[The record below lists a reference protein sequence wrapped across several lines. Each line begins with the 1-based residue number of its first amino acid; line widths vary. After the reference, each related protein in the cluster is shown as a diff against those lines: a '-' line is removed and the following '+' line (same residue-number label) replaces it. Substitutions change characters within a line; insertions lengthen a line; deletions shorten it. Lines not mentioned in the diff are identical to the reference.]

1 MSLGE
6 TSNPDGW
13 KHTRKPESMNLHWYK
28 VKFKAHQEN
37 KYEKKKIKKKS
48 INSNIPKKK
57 EKEMKVLC

>member
-37 KYEKKKIKKKS
+37 KYEKKNKKNLSTLTSQKKK
-48 INSNIPKKK
+48 KKK
-57 EKEMKVLC
+57 

>member
-1 MSLGE
+1 MSLRE

-28 VKFKAHQEN
+28 VKFKAHQDI
-37 KYEKKKIKKKS
+37 KYEKKKS

-57 EKEMKVLC
+57 